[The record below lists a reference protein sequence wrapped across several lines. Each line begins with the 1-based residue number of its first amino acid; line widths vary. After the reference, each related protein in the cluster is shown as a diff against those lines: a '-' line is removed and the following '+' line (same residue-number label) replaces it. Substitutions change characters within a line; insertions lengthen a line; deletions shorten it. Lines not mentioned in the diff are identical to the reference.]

1 MPYTVC
7 KVIREKKTRRVPYK
21 VHGHDRDKDPVRP
34 LLCPPGKVCYTRYV
48 NRPKK
53 VPRQV
58 EYKVTRCIPRT
69 VTRKVPV
76 RVTIPLKIKSSC
88 SKPRDCET

>member
-1 MPYTVC
+1 
-7 KVIREKKTRRVPYK
+7 VIREKKTRRVPYT
-21 VHGHDRDKDPVRP
+21 VHGHRTETKTRCIPYCAPR
-34 LLCPPGKVCYTRYV
+34 KVCYIRYV
-48 NRPKK
+48 TRPKK

-58 EYKVTRCIPRT
+58 EYQVTRCIPRT

-88 SKPRDCET
+88 SKPRDCETCKD